1 MKKFVVTGGSGFIGS
16 NLVKFLLRKNY
27 FVINI
32 DKLSYSANPYNL
44 KGIFKNKNY
53 RFFKQDINNQ
63 PQIYKILNRYKPNG
77 IFNLAA
83 ETHVDRSIDNP
94 RNFIKSNI
102 LGVYN
107 LLETLK
113 KYSKT
118 VSGVD
123 IGVIKKIP
131 SGGGLG
137 GGSSNAATVLIAL
150 NDLWN
155 LKLPKSELFDIGQTL
170 GADVPVFVNGHS
182 AWAEGKGDILTPIN
196 LPRFYYLVVSIN
208 KHISTQEIFTHKA
221 LTMSPVQRKISDFSL
236 VSNPHND
243 CLDAA
248 IELEGEIQQ
257 ALNHLDSTE
266 NHLGIARMTGS
277 GCCVFIAFENK
288 EDAVLAN
295 EKLPTQWSG
304 FVAQAIDRSPTINW
318 DVAKW

>member
-1 MKKFVVTGGSGFIGS
+1 MPEATYLAPAKINLFLHITSKRADGYHNLQTIFQLLNFSDEVTFS
-16 NLVKFLLRKNY
+16 LRNDGEIKRIYGNET
-27 FVINI
+27 ISP
-32 DKLSYSANPYNL
+32 DKDIILRSA
-44 KGIFKNKNY
+44 
-53 RFFKQDINNQ
+53 
-63 PQIYKILNRYKPNG
+63 
-77 IFNLAA
+77 
-83 ETHVDRSIDNP
+83 H
-94 RNFIKSNI
+94 
-102 LGVYN
+102 
-107 LLETLK
+107 TLK

-118 VSGVD
+118 KAGVD

-131 SGGGLG
+131 TGSGLG

-155 LKLPKSELFDIGQTL
+155 LKLPKSELLDIGQTL

-196 LPRFYYLVVSIN
+196 LPRFFYLVVSIN
-208 KHISTQEIFTHKA
+208 KHISTQKIFTHKA

-266 NHLGIARMTGS
+266 NHLGVARMTGS

-288 EDAVLAN
+288 EDAVIAKG
-295 EKLPTQWSG
+295 KLPSQWSG
-304 FVAQAIDRSPTINW
+304 FVAQAIDRSPTHNW

>member
-1 MKKFVVTGGSGFIGS
+1 MPEVTYFAPAKI
-16 NLVKFLLRKNY
+16 NLFLHITSKRADGYHNLQTIFQLLDYGDEITFSLRNDGE
-27 FVINI
+27 INRI
-32 DKLSYSANPYNL
+32 YGNETIPPDKDLILRSAH
-44 KGIFKNKNY
+44 
-53 RFFKQDINNQ
+53 
-63 PQIYKILNRYKPNG
+63 
-77 IFNLAA
+77 A
-83 ETHVDRSIDNP
+83 
-94 RNFIKSNI
+94 
-102 LGVYN
+102 
-107 LLETLK
+107 LK

-170 GADVPVFVNGHS
+170 GADVPIFVNGHS

-196 LPRFYYLVVSIN
+196 LPRFFYLVVSIN

-266 NHLGIARMTGS
+266 NHLGVARMTGS

-288 EDAVLAN
+288 EDAVIAK
-295 EKLPTQWSG
+295 EKLPSQWSG
-304 FVAQAIDRSPTINW
+304 FVAQAIDRSPTNNW

>member
-1 MKKFVVTGGSGFIGS
+1 MPEATYLAPAKINLFLHITSKRADGYHNLQTIFQLLNFSDEVTFS
-16 NLVKFLLRKNY
+16 LRNDGEIKRIYGNET
-27 FVINI
+27 ISP
-32 DKLSYSANPYNL
+32 DKDLILRSA
-44 KGIFKNKNY
+44 
-53 RFFKQDINNQ
+53 
-63 PQIYKILNRYKPNG
+63 
-77 IFNLAA
+77 
-83 ETHVDRSIDNP
+83 H
-94 RNFIKSNI
+94 
-102 LGVYN
+102 
-107 LLETLK
+107 TLK

-118 VSGVD
+118 KAGVD

-155 LKLPKSELFDIGQTL
+155 LKLPKSELLDISQTL

-196 LPRFYYLVVSIN
+196 LPRFFYLVVSIN
-208 KHISTQEIFTHKA
+208 KHISTQKIFTHKA

-295 EKLPTQWSG
+295 EKLPSQWSG
-304 FVAQAIDRSPTINW
+304 FVAQAIDRSPTNNW

>member
-1 MKKFVVTGGSGFIGS
+1 MPEVTYLAPAKI
-16 NLVKFLLRKNY
+16 NLFLHINSKRADGYHNLQTIFQLLDYGDEITFSLRNDGEIKRIYGNET
-27 FVINI
+27 IPA
-32 DKLSYSANPYNL
+32 DKDLILRSAN
-44 KGIFKNKNY
+44 
-53 RFFKQDINNQ
+53 
-63 PQIYKILNRYKPNG
+63 
-77 IFNLAA
+77 
-83 ETHVDRSIDNP
+83 
-94 RNFIKSNI
+94 
-102 LGVYN
+102 
-107 LLETLK
+107 TLK

-131 SGGGLG
+131 TGGGLG

-196 LPRFYYLVVSIN
+196 LPRFFYLVVSIN

-248 IELEGEIQQ
+248 IELEGEIQK

-288 EDAVLAN
+288 EDAVIAK
-295 EKLPTQWSG
+295 EKLPSQWSG
-304 FVAQAIDRSPTINW
+304 FVAQAIDRSPTNNW

>member
-1 MKKFVVTGGSGFIGS
+1 MPEATYLAPAKI
-16 NLVKFLLRKNY
+16 NLFLHITSKRADGYHNLQTIFQLLDYGDEITFSLRNDGEIKRIYGNET
-27 FVINI
+27 ISP
-32 DKLSYSANPYNL
+32 DKDLILRSAN
-44 KGIFKNKNY
+44 
-53 RFFKQDINNQ
+53 
-63 PQIYKILNRYKPNG
+63 
-77 IFNLAA
+77 
-83 ETHVDRSIDNP
+83 
-94 RNFIKSNI
+94 
-102 LGVYN
+102 
-107 LLETLK
+107 TLK

-118 VSGVD
+118 KAGVD
-123 IGVIKKIP
+123 IGIIKKIP
-131 SGGGLG
+131 RGGGLG

-155 LKLPKSELFDIGQTL
+155 LKLTKSELLDIGQTL

-196 LPRFYYLVVSIN
+196 LPRFFYLVVSIN

-266 NHLGIARMTGS
+266 NHLGVARMTGS

-295 EKLPTQWSG
+295 EKLPSQWSG
-304 FVAQAIDRSPTINW
+304 FVAQAIDRSPTNNW

>member
-1 MKKFVVTGGSGFIGS
+1 MPEVTYLAPAKI
-16 NLVKFLLRKNY
+16 NLFLHITSKRADGYHNLQTIFQLLDYGDEITFSLRNDGE
-27 FVINI
+27 INRI
-32 DKLSYSANPYNL
+32 YGNETIPPDKDLILRSA
-44 KGIFKNKNY
+44 
-53 RFFKQDINNQ
+53 
-63 PQIYKILNRYKPNG
+63 
-77 IFNLAA
+77 
-83 ETHVDRSIDNP
+83 H
-94 RNFIKSNI
+94 
-102 LGVYN
+102 
-107 LLETLK
+107 TLK

-118 VSGVD
+118 KAGVD

-131 SGGGLG
+131 LGGGLG

-155 LKLPKSELFDIGQTL
+155 LKLPKSELLDIGQTL
-170 GADVPVFVNGHS
+170 GADVPVFVNGFS

-196 LPRFYYLVVSIN
+196 LPRFFYLVVSIN

-266 NHLGIARMTGS
+266 NHLGVARMTGS

-288 EDAVLAN
+288 EDAVIAK
-295 EKLPTQWSG
+295 EKLPSQWSG
-304 FVAQAIDRSPTINW
+304 FVAQAIDRSPTNNW

>member
-1 MKKFVVTGGSGFIGS
+1 MPEVTYLAPAKI
-16 NLVKFLLRKNY
+16 NLFLHITSKRADGYHNLQTIFQLLDYGDEITFSLRNDGEIKRIYGNEA
-27 FVINI
+27 IPA
-32 DKLSYSANPYNL
+32 DKDLILRSAN
-44 KGIFKNKNY
+44 
-53 RFFKQDINNQ
+53 
-63 PQIYKILNRYKPNG
+63 
-77 IFNLAA
+77 
-83 ETHVDRSIDNP
+83 
-94 RNFIKSNI
+94 
-102 LGVYN
+102 
-107 LLETLK
+107 TLK

-155 LKLPKSELFDIGQTL
+155 LKLPKSELLDIGQTL

-196 LPRFYYLVVSIN
+196 LPRFFYLVVSIN

-266 NHLGIARMTGS
+266 NHLGVARMTGS

-295 EKLPTQWSG
+295 EKLPSQWSG
-304 FVAQAIDRSPTINW
+304 FVAQAIDRSPTNNW

>member
-1 MKKFVVTGGSGFIGS
+1 MPEVTYLAPAKI
-16 NLVKFLLRKNY
+16 NLFLHINSKRADGYHNLQTIFQLLDYGDEITFSLRNDGEIKRIYGNET
-27 FVINI
+27 ISP
-32 DKLSYSANPYNL
+32 DKDLILRSA
-44 KGIFKNKNY
+44 
-53 RFFKQDINNQ
+53 
-63 PQIYKILNRYKPNG
+63 
-77 IFNLAA
+77 
-83 ETHVDRSIDNP
+83 H
-94 RNFIKSNI
+94 
-102 LGVYN
+102 
-107 LLETLK
+107 TLK

-131 SGGGLG
+131 TGGGLG

-196 LPRFYYLVVSIN
+196 LPRFFYLVVSIN

-248 IELEGEIQQ
+248 IEMEGEIQQ

-266 NHLGIARMTGS
+266 NHLGVARMTGS
-277 GCCVFIAFENK
+277 GCCVFVAFESK
-288 EDAVLAN
+288 EDAVIAK
-295 EKLPTQWSG
+295 EKLPSQWSG
-304 FVAQAIDRSPTINW
+304 FVAQAIDRSPTNNW

>member
-1 MKKFVVTGGSGFIGS
+1 MPEATYLAPAKI
-16 NLVKFLLRKNY
+16 NLFLHITSKRADGYHNLQTIFQLLDYGDEITFSLRNDGE
-27 FVINI
+27 INRI
-32 DKLSYSANPYNL
+32 YGNETIPPDKDLILRSAN
-44 KGIFKNKNY
+44 
-53 RFFKQDINNQ
+53 
-63 PQIYKILNRYKPNG
+63 
-77 IFNLAA
+77 
-83 ETHVDRSIDNP
+83 
-94 RNFIKSNI
+94 
-102 LGVYN
+102 
-107 LLETLK
+107 TLK

-118 VSGVD
+118 KSGVD
-123 IGVIKKIP
+123 IGVVKKIP
-131 SGGGLG
+131 LGGGLG

-155 LKLPKSELFDIGQTL
+155 LKLPKSELLDIGQTL
-170 GADVPVFVNGHS
+170 GADVPVFVNGYS

-196 LPRFYYLVVSIN
+196 LPRFFYLVVSIN

-266 NHLGIARMTGS
+266 NHLGVARMTGS

-288 EDAVLAN
+288 EDAVIAK
-295 EKLPTQWSG
+295 EKLPSQWSG
-304 FVAQAIDRSPTINW
+304 FVAQAIDRSPTNNW

>member
-1 MKKFVVTGGSGFIGS
+1 MPEAIYLAPAKINLFLHITSKRADGYHNLQTIFQLLNFSDEVTFS
-16 NLVKFLLRKNY
+16 LRNDGKIKRIYGNET
-27 FVINI
+27 ISP
-32 DKLSYSANPYNL
+32 DKDLILRSA
-44 KGIFKNKNY
+44 
-53 RFFKQDINNQ
+53 
-63 PQIYKILNRYKPNG
+63 
-77 IFNLAA
+77 
-83 ETHVDRSIDNP
+83 H
-94 RNFIKSNI
+94 
-102 LGVYN
+102 
-107 LLETLK
+107 TLK

-118 VSGVD
+118 KAGVD

-155 LKLPKSELFDIGQTL
+155 LKLPKSKLLDIGQTL

-196 LPRFYYLVVSIN
+196 LPRFFYLVVSIN
-208 KHISTQEIFTHKA
+208 KHISTQKIFTHKA

-266 NHLGIARMTGS
+266 NHLGVARMTGS

-295 EKLPTQWSG
+295 EKLPSQWSG
-304 FVAQAIDRSPTINW
+304 FVAQAIDRSPTNNW

>member
-1 MKKFVVTGGSGFIGS
+1 MPEAIYLAPAKINLFLHITSKRADGYHNLQTIFQLLNFSDEVTFS
-16 NLVKFLLRKNY
+16 LRNDGEIKRIYGNET
-27 FVINI
+27 ISP
-32 DKLSYSANPYNL
+32 DKDLILRSA
-44 KGIFKNKNY
+44 
-53 RFFKQDINNQ
+53 
-63 PQIYKILNRYKPNG
+63 
-77 IFNLAA
+77 
-83 ETHVDRSIDNP
+83 H
-94 RNFIKSNI
+94 
-102 LGVYN
+102 
-107 LLETLK
+107 TLK

-118 VSGVD
+118 KAGVN

-155 LKLPKSELFDIGQTL
+155 LKLPKSELLDIGQTL

-196 LPRFYYLVVSIN
+196 LPRFFYLVVSIN
-208 KHISTQEIFTHKA
+208 KHISTQKIFTHKA
-221 LTMSPVQRKISDFSL
+221 LTISPVQRKISDFSL

-295 EKLPTQWSG
+295 EKLPSQWSG
-304 FVAQAIDRSPTINW
+304 FVAQAIDRSPTNNW

>member
-1 MKKFVVTGGSGFIGS
+1 MPEVTYLAPAKI
-16 NLVKFLLRKNY
+16 NLFLHITSKRADGYHNLQTIFQLLDYGDEITFSLRNDGEIKRIYGNET
-27 FVINI
+27 ISP
-32 DKLSYSANPYNL
+32 DKDLILRSA
-44 KGIFKNKNY
+44 
-53 RFFKQDINNQ
+53 
-63 PQIYKILNRYKPNG
+63 
-77 IFNLAA
+77 
-83 ETHVDRSIDNP
+83 H
-94 RNFIKSNI
+94 
-102 LGVYN
+102 
-107 LLETLK
+107 TLK

-131 SGGGLG
+131 TGGGLG

-155 LKLPKSELFDIGQTL
+155 LKLPKSELLDIGQTL

-196 LPRFYYLVVSIN
+196 LPRFFYLVVSIN

-266 NHLGIARMTGS
+266 NHLGVARMTGS
-277 GCCVFIAFENK
+277 GCCVFVAFESK
-288 EDAVLAN
+288 EDAVIAK
-295 EKLPTQWSG
+295 EKLPSQWSG
-304 FVAQAIDRSPTINW
+304 FVAQAIDRSPTNNW

>member
-1 MKKFVVTGGSGFIGS
+1 MPEVTYLAPAKI
-16 NLVKFLLRKNY
+16 NLFLHINSKRADGYHNLQTIFQLLDYGDEITFSLRNDGEIKRIYGNEA
-27 FVINI
+27 IPA
-32 DKLSYSANPYNL
+32 DKDLILRSAN
-44 KGIFKNKNY
+44 
-53 RFFKQDINNQ
+53 
-63 PQIYKILNRYKPNG
+63 
-77 IFNLAA
+77 
-83 ETHVDRSIDNP
+83 
-94 RNFIKSNI
+94 
-102 LGVYN
+102 
-107 LLETLK
+107 TLK

-131 SGGGLG
+131 TGGGLG

-150 NDLWN
+150 NDLWD
-155 LKLPKSELFDIGQTL
+155 LKLPKSELLDISQTL

-196 LPRFYYLVVSIN
+196 LPRFFYLVVSIN

-266 NHLGIARMTGS
+266 NHLGVARMTGS

>member
-1 MKKFVVTGGSGFIGS
+1 MPEATYLAPAKINLFLHITSKRADGYHNLQTIFQLLNFSDEVTFS
-16 NLVKFLLRKNY
+16 LRNDGEIKRIYGNET
-27 FVINI
+27 ISP
-32 DKLSYSANPYNL
+32 DKDLILRSA
-44 KGIFKNKNY
+44 
-53 RFFKQDINNQ
+53 
-63 PQIYKILNRYKPNG
+63 
-77 IFNLAA
+77 
-83 ETHVDRSIDNP
+83 H
-94 RNFIKSNI
+94 
-102 LGVYN
+102 
-107 LLETLK
+107 TLK

-118 VSGVD
+118 KAGVD

-131 SGGGLG
+131 TGSGLG

-155 LKLPKSELFDIGQTL
+155 LKLPKSELLDIGQTL

-196 LPRFYYLVVSIN
+196 LPRFFYLVVSIN

-266 NHLGIARMTGS
+266 NHLGVARMTGS

-295 EKLPTQWSG
+295 EKLPSQWSG
-304 FVAQAIDRSPTINW
+304 FVAQAIDRSPTNNW

>member
-1 MKKFVVTGGSGFIGS
+1 MPEVTYLAPAKI
-16 NLVKFLLRKNY
+16 NLFLHITSKRADGYHNLQTIFQLLNFGDEVTFSLRNDGE
-27 FVINI
+27 INRI
-32 DKLSYSANPYNL
+32 YGNEIIPPDKDLILRSAN
-44 KGIFKNKNY
+44 
-53 RFFKQDINNQ
+53 
-63 PQIYKILNRYKPNG
+63 
-77 IFNLAA
+77 
-83 ETHVDRSIDNP
+83 
-94 RNFIKSNI
+94 
-102 LGVYN
+102 
-107 LLETLK
+107 TLK

-118 VSGVD
+118 KAGVD

-131 SGGGLG
+131 TGSGLG

-155 LKLPKSELFDIGQTL
+155 LKLPKSELLDIGQTL

-196 LPRFYYLVVSIN
+196 LPRFFYLVVSIN

-221 LTMSPVQRKISDFSL
+221 LTISPVQRKISDFSL

-266 NHLGIARMTGS
+266 NHLGVARMTGS

-288 EDAVLAN
+288 EDAVIAK
-295 EKLPTQWSG
+295 EKLPSQWSG
-304 FVAQAIDRSPTINW
+304 FVAQAIDRSPTNNW

>member
-1 MKKFVVTGGSGFIGS
+1 MPKATYLAPAKI
-16 NLVKFLLRKNY
+16 NLFLHITSKRADGYHNLQTIFQLLDYGDEITFSLRNDGE
-27 FVINI
+27 INRI
-32 DKLSYSANPYNL
+32 YGNETIPPDKDLILRSAN
-44 KGIFKNKNY
+44 
-53 RFFKQDINNQ
+53 
-63 PQIYKILNRYKPNG
+63 
-77 IFNLAA
+77 
-83 ETHVDRSIDNP
+83 
-94 RNFIKSNI
+94 
-102 LGVYN
+102 
-107 LLETLK
+107 TLK

-123 IGVIKKIP
+123 IGVNKKIP

-155 LKLPKSELFDIGQTL
+155 LKLPKSELLSIGQTL

-182 AWAEGKGDILTPIN
+182 AWAEGKGDILTPLN
-196 LPRFYYLVVSIN
+196 LPRFFYLVVSIN

-266 NHLGIARMTGS
+266 NHLGVARMTGS

-288 EDAVLAN
+288 EDAVIAK
-295 EKLPTQWSG
+295 EKLPSQWSG
-304 FVAQAIDRSPTINW
+304 FVAQAIDRSPTNNW

>member
-1 MKKFVVTGGSGFIGS
+1 MPEATYLAPAKINLFLHITSKRADGYHNLQTIFQLLNFSDEVTFS
-16 NLVKFLLRKNY
+16 LRNDGEIKRIYGNET
-27 FVINI
+27 ISP
-32 DKLSYSANPYNL
+32 DKDLILRSA
-44 KGIFKNKNY
+44 
-53 RFFKQDINNQ
+53 
-63 PQIYKILNRYKPNG
+63 
-77 IFNLAA
+77 
-83 ETHVDRSIDNP
+83 H
-94 RNFIKSNI
+94 
-102 LGVYN
+102 
-107 LLETLK
+107 TLK

-118 VSGVD
+118 KAGVN

-155 LKLPKSELFDIGQTL
+155 LKLPKSELLDIGQTL

-196 LPRFYYLVVSIN
+196 LPRFFYLVVSIN
-208 KHISTQEIFTHKA
+208 KHISTQKIFTHKA
-221 LTMSPVQRKISDFSL
+221 LTISPVQRKISDFSL

-266 NHLGIARMTGS
+266 NHLGVARMTGS

-295 EKLPTQWSG
+295 EKLPSQWSG
-304 FVAQAIDRSPTINW
+304 FVAQAIDRSPTNNW